1 MKRARG
7 PSPVLLGL
15 LMLAAWCSA
24 ARAAEGEP
32 EAEAEA
38 EAEEDE
44 KEPVLTI
51 PQDDRRAG
59 EEGSEEVEQILGLL
73 AESELTK
80 YVDEVGQR
88 LARNAPRTFDYTFR
102 VVDQEVPNAFALP
115 GGFVFVSRG
124 LLLLA
129 NNEDELAN
137 VLGHEIVHVA
147 SRHAAA
153 RQHIVKGVPGIFQ
166 FMQMGSLAAYGREQE
181 RIADRLG
188 QGLAGLAGYDPYGM
202 ASFMKSLNFSERLT
216 LGASRLPSFR
226 DTHPSSGER
235 VGASADRA
243 GRIAWER
250 RPAIA
255 ASREEYLER
264 IDGLAVGISAS
275 EGVFRGDRF
284 LHPDLGFTV
293 RFPTGWQTQNTHTAV
308 AAVSPDRSAS
318 LVLEG
323 GGKPPLEEAA
333 RKYVEKSAREGL
345 KVHAVERIVLAGEP
359 ALRARGSAAGLHVI
373 IHWVQF
379 RDSIYRLSG
388 ASLSRH
394 HEGIILNF
402 ARSFRPLPPELLD
415 TITETRLRIARARAG
430 ETLGQLSQRTGNVWD
445 LQTTSVMNGVFT
457 GEALQEGQA
466 LKIALEEPYRP
477 RER

>member
-1 MKRARG
+1 MRRGSRLSRA
-7 PSPVLLGL
+7 LLCL
-15 LMLAAWCSA
+15 LLLAPWAPA
-24 ARAAEGEP
+24 PRAAEEEP
-32 EAEAEA
+32 EARP
-38 EAEEDE
+38 EAEEEE

-59 EEGSEEVEQILGLL
+59 EEGSKEVEQILGVLG
-73 AESELTK
+73 ESELTR
-80 YVDEVGQR
+80 YVNDVGQR
-88 LARNAPRTFDYTFR
+88 VARNAPRTFDYTFR
-102 VVDQEVPNAFALP
+102 IVDQEVPNAFALP

-129 NNEDELAN
+129 NHEDELAN

-166 FMQMGSLAAYGREQE
+166 FMQMGSLAAYGRDQE

-188 QGLAGLAGYDPYGM
+188 QGLAGLAGYDPHGM
-202 ASFMKSLNFSERLT
+202 ASFMKSLNFAERLS
-216 LGASRLPSFR
+216 LGASRLPRFR
-226 DTHPSSGER
+226 DTHPASGER
-235 VGASADRA
+235 VGTSADRA
-243 GRIAWER
+243 GRIAWQR

-255 ASREEYLER
+255 ATREEYLER

-293 RFPTGWQTQNTHTAV
+293 RFPTGWKTQNTHTAV
-308 AAVSPDRSAS
+308 AAVSADRSAS

-333 RKYVEKSAREGL
+333 RTYLEKSAREGL
-345 KVHAVERIVLAGEP
+345 EVQATERITLAGQP
-359 ALRARGSAAGLHVI
+359 GLRARGSASGLDVI
-373 IHWVQF
+373 IHWVEFQG
-379 RDSIYRLSG
+379 SIYRLSG
-388 ASLSRH
+388 ASLSRR

-402 ARSFRPLPPELLD
+402 ARSFRPLPPELLG
-415 TITETRLRIARARAG
+415 TISETRLRIARAQPG
-430 ETLGQLSQRTGNVWD
+430 ETLAQLSQRTGHAWD
-445 LQTTSVMNGVFT
+445 LQTTSVMNGVFP
-457 GEALQEGQA
+457 EEPLEEGQA
-466 LKIALEEPYRP
+466 VKIAVREPYRLLA
-477 RER
+477 R